1 MEREASAD
9 SPAIAASAGFTDPA
23 ASAMAAPTARAL
35 PFGSFDEAVTAV
47 LQQLRTRLGF
57 NLWAVTRISDEHQIV
72 LHSLDHGYGLAT
84 GTALPW
90 ADSMCKQMS
99 LGRGPNVAPDVRQVP
114 SYAAARVGRRLP
126 IAAYIGLPLSNAD
139 GGLIGTLCALDQQ
152 IQPERLKAEQPL
164 LELLARLLSSLL
176 QAERARETVARRTE
190 RLRIEAQTDALS
202 GLFNRRAWDRLLATE
217 DERCRR
223 YGHPAAVLMIDL
235 DGLKSENDTHGH
247 AAGDRLIER
256 TGHALQAAAREIDI
270 VARVGGDEFGIL
282 GVECDAAGAQ
292 TLAARVR
299 RALQDEGIRASVGVA
314 VRDVSGGLAAALQLA
329 DERMYEEKYRRRGGV
344 AV

>member
-1 MEREASAD
+1 MEREAPAD
-9 SPAIAASAGFTDPA
+9 SLPLAADLAALTTPVSATLPAS
-23 ASAMAAPTARAL
+23 AL
-35 PFGSFDEAVTAV
+35 PFENFDEAVTAV
-47 LQQLRTRLGF
+47 LHQLRARLGF

-72 LHSLDHGYGLAT
+72 LHALDHGYGITA
-84 GTALPW
+84 GTALSW

-99 LGRGPNVAPDVRQVP
+99 LGCGPNVAPDVSQVP

-126 IAAYIGLPLSNAD
+126 IAAYIGLPLSSAD
-139 GGLIGTLCALDQQ
+139 GSLIGTLCAIDQQ

-176 QAERARETVARRTE
+176 QAEQAREAVARRTE
-190 RLRIEAQTDALS
+190 RLRIEAQTDMLS

-223 YGHPAAVLMIDL
+223 YGHPAAVLVIDL

-256 TGHALQAAAREIDI
+256 TGQALSAAAREIDI

-299 RALQDEGIRASVGVA
+299 RALQDAGIRASVGAA
-314 VRDVSGGLAAALQLA
+314 VREVSGGLTSAMQLA
-329 DERMYEEKYRRRGGV
+329 DQRMYEEKNRRRGNV